1 MFNRSPKEEK
11 FFDLFIANGEIGYK
25 SAVLLKDFMNDFKN
39 IDTKYAAIKEMEHDG
54 DNQLHGIFEQLNKS
68 FITPIDREDI
78 HAIAKAM
85 DDITDFIEQTA
96 SRFLMYNVVS
106 IPADAKEVAG
116 MIVDCTKEVV
126 DLMIEMKS
134 MKKSTKLVEKIIEI
148 NRIEEQGDAA
158 YRKAIKDLF
167 VNDTPAL
174 EVIKWKDIY
183 ENLEAVLDACED
195 VANIVEGVVMK
206 HA

>member
-1 MFNRSPKEEK
+1 MFKITPKEEK
-11 FFDLFIANGEIGYK
+11 FFDLFIANAETSYR
-25 SAVLLKDFMNDFKN
+25 SAVLLKEFMDDFTN
-39 IDTKYAAIKEMEHDG
+39 TEAKYAGIKEMEHDG

-96 SRFLMYNVVS
+96 SRFLMYNVNA
-106 IPADAKEVAG
+106 IPAEAKEVAS

-134 MKKSTKLVEKIIEI
+134 MKKSTKLIDKIIEI

-158 YRKAIKDLF
+158 YRSTIKTLF
-167 VNDTPAL
+167 NNGTPAL

-183 ENLEAVLDACED
+183 ENLENVLDACED